1 LYHRKI
7 DAQSSNLGQYITKT
21 TGAGFRLGVP
31 VTELDTIQYGLGYEI
46 TDITIFDTSPPFY
59 RDYVRDFGAH
69 NTALTASIGWVRDGR
84 DSLIY
89 PTTGTYQRAYADGG
103 LPGGSL
109 RFYRT
114 NYQYQRY
121 FPVTRETSVMW
132 NAELGYGGGYGGMT
146 LPFFKNY
153 FAGGVSSIRGY
164 KLNTVG
170 PRDENQ
176 DPRGGT
182 RKVLMNVEY
191 LFPFPGLNNDR
202 SVRMSGFFDAG
213 AVFNPSAAAV
223 PGLDD
228 NYTSLSN
235 ALRYSAGVGLSWV
248 SPFGPL
254 KFSIAAPLATKVGD
268 KKQIFQFTFGGAF

>member
-1 LYHRKI
+1 TKI
-7 DAQSSNLGQYITKT
+7 AT
-21 TGAGFRLGVP
+21 
-31 VTELDTIQYGLGYEI
+31 
-46 TDITIFDTSPPFY
+46 FDTSPLFY
-59 RDYVRDFGAH
+59 KDYVRDFGST
-69 NTALTASIGWVRDGR
+69 NTAFTASVGWVRDGR

-89 PTTGTYQRAYADGG
+89 PTTGSYHRAFADGG

-109 RFYRT
+109 RYYRA

-121 FPVTRETSVMW
+121 FPVTRETTIMW
-132 NAELGYGGGYGGMT
+132 NTELGYGGGYGGNR

-170 PRDENQ
+170 PRDGNL

-182 RKVLMNVEY
+182 RKLLTNLEY

-202 SVRMSGFFDAG
+202 SVRMSAFFDAG
-213 AVFNPSAAAV
+213 AVIDPSAPAV
-223 PGLDD
+223 PGLSD
-228 NYTSLSN
+228 NYSNFSN
-235 ALRYSAGVGLSWV
+235 ALRYSTGVAVAWV

-254 KFSIAAPLATKVGD
+254 KFSIAAPLASKEGD
-268 KKQIFQFTFGGAF
+268 KKQVFQFTFGGAF